1 MVICDEGKI
10 LTSKAISNGMN
21 LFMLASYPAIYRDQL
36 GEVTTTIQNDGRML
50 RMVIRGVEFADRS
63 FDGFEP
69 TVELDDSQLALFTL
83 NQGCLCSCIIECDMP
98 LLVAFGDEVVEGI
111 LLVHLELGDP
121 SKNGGIDR
129 EELYLTLKIGD
140 SSFKSSGKSGGWFSD
155 ELRDI
160 QALLPEGAYIKTCI
174 NCALADY
181 HPVGYGLFGG
191 LACFRNNKEAFRAA
205 KTKRELFRIWNTS
218 IEVQETYLC
227 PEFVRWIPR
236 KPG

>member
-1 MVICDEGKI
+1 
-10 LTSKAISNGMN
+10 
-21 LFMLASYPAIYRDQL
+21 
-36 GEVTTTIQNDGRML
+36 
-50 RMVIRGVEFADRS
+50 
-63 FDGFEP
+63 
-69 TVELDDSQLALFTL
+69 
-83 NQGCLCSCIIECDMP
+83 MP

-160 QALLPEGAYIKTCI
+160 QALLPEGAYIKACI

-205 KTKRELFRIWNTS
+205 KTKRDLFRIWNTS